1 MEEPDAVR
9 PAWLDPLLH
18 KANSMAAVIDIIVSP
33 FRSFS
38 AASTLLATSVFTAY
52 FCFMMLMRFA
62 TGRYPYPFL
71 DKLGMPASLVVSA
84 AVPAGAIGAS
94 AVLHAAGA
102 YLREVASAGLLK
114 VLS

>member
-38 AASTLLATSVFTAY
+38 AASTVLATSVFTAY

-62 TGRYPYPFL
+62 TGRYPYL